1 MDAFDP
7 VNGIDLHY
15 EVRGEGEPLLLL
27 HGFMGC
33 AANWRLVFP
42 EPPAG
47 FRLVAPDLRGHGRST
62 NPSGVFS
69 FRAAALDVLA
79 LMDRCEIDRAK
90 AIGLSGGGQVLL
102 QIATMAPSR
111 LDAMVVVSGAHY
123 FPEQARAIMRQTTPE
138 GASDDLWRQMRSFH
152 PGGDGQILALWRQ
165 AHDFANADDPHFTPE
180 QLAGVRARTL
190 IVHGD
195 ADPLYPAEVME
206 DLRASIPGADLW
218 VIPGA
223 GHGPIFGPQTA
234 PFLDRALAFLHQPQ
248 DARRRPVRQSRE
260 GA

>member
-1 MDAFDP
+1 MEALESG
-7 VNGIDLHY
+7 NGIDLHW
-15 EVRGEGEPLLLL
+15 EAWGEGEPLLLL

-33 AANWRLVFP
+33 AANWRLIFP
-42 EPPAG
+42 DPPAG
-47 FRLVAPDLRGHGRST
+47 FRLIAPDLRGHGRSP

-79 LMDRCEIDRAK
+79 LLDRLGIGRTK

-102 QIATMAPSR
+102 QIATAAPSR

-123 FPEQARAIMRQTTPE
+123 FPEQAKAIMRQTTPE

-152 PGGDGQILALWRQ
+152 PGGDAQIHALWRQ
-165 AHDFANADDPHFTPE
+165 AHDFANADDPHFTPA

-195 ADPLYPAEVME
+195 ADPLYPMDVMQE
-206 DLRASIPGADLW
+206 LRASIPGAELW

-223 GHGPIFGPQTA
+223 GHGPILGPQTA
-234 PFLDRALAFLHQPQ
+234 SFLDRALAFLRQP
-248 DARRRPVRQSRE
+248 
-260 GA
+260 